1 VKTLQ
6 HLCSLIEPW
15 AQAVVPVDSVPWEL
29 LVACKEG
36 CLVAWAVATAADAV
50 ATAAQVETTAREVV
64 VEMEVLGEVKVVQAA
79 EDQGAQV
86 AVVPLVEEEAE
97 EVISQSLNSQ
107 ILYFR

>member
-36 CLVAWAVATAADAV
+36 CLVAWAVATAA
-50 ATAAQVETTAREVV
+50 QVETTAREVV

-79 EDQGAQV
+79 EDLIPAVVVQGAQV